1 MVHFV
6 GAGPGAADLIT
17 VRGKALIESADVIIY
32 AGSLVN
38 PALLGYAKQGC
49 EIHNSASMTLEQVT
63 EVMLAAEAEGKTT
76 VRLHTGDPSVY
87 GAVKEQMDMLQRH
100 GIAFDVCPGVSSMF
114 AAAAALKAEYTLP
127 GVSQSLIVTRMA
139 GRTAVPE
146 GESIKS
152 FASHGASM
160 AIFLSAGMTKRL
172 SEELIN
178 GGYGADTPAA
188 IVYKASWED
197 EKVIKTTVGG
207 LAESA
212 EEHGITRTALILV
225 GGFIS
230 ARYNRSSLYD
240 PDFSHGCRKGGSD
253 I

>member
-17 VRGKALIESADVIIY
+17 VRGKALIENADVIIY

-87 GAVKEQMDMLQRH
+87 GAIKEQMDMLQRH

-139 GRTAVPE
+139 GRTAVPD

-152 FASHGASM
+152 
-160 AIFLSAGMTKRL
+160 FLSAGMTKRL

-207 LAESA
+207 LAASA